1 MAIYHLHCDII
12 GRGGGRSAVAAAAYR
27 SCSKIYDE
35 TTGEEFDFRR
45 KEKALHTEMI
55 YPDAHPTFVYNRAEF
70 WNEVQKKENRTNSR
84 FCRSFDIALPNE
96 LDLYDNIEIVKRWI
110 KKNYTSRGL
119 VADLCIHSEHKD
131 RKTGQGNK
139 NIHAHILVSTRAVD
153 TNGWTEKDREVNS
166 TNYLK
171 IVRKSWADICNIKF
185 LQRDIGERIDERTL
199 QEQGID
205 REPQQHLGA
214 VATAMQRKGKKTRR
228 KKYKSQEE
236 EQLIV
241 PEPTE
246 TEVQNAL
253 ADDSEF
259 LNLVA
264 EKIKLKN
271 QENEEKEKKAIQ
283 LCFEN
288 AKNLIQNSDD
298 FEQTKKNVLK
308 QLRIEQCFYFVQQ
321 NKKDELNYWRELNN
335 RAKFEQVK
343 KIANYPKFD
352 KVIFPTVQKYY
363 QELKYPAYNKNG
375 HWDKFCN
382 WIKTTDFLPVKI
394 CRNVIEKIKSL
405 GGGIGDRADGKKKDG
420 KKKDGKKKIKTR

>member
-45 KEKALHTEMI
+45 KEKALYTEMLF
-55 YPDAHPTFVYNRAEF
+55 PDNHPNFVYNRSEF
-70 WNEVQKKENRTNSR
+70 WNEVQKKESRTNSR
-84 FCRSFDIALPNE
+84 FCRSFDIALPSE
-96 LDLYDNIEIVKRWI
+96 LDLLDNIEIIKRWI
-110 KKNYTSRGL
+110 KNNYTSRGL

-131 RKTGQGNK
+131 KKTGQGNK

-153 TNGWTEKDREVNS
+153 SNGWTEKDREVNS

-171 IVRKSWADICNIKF
+171 IVRKSWADICNFKF
-185 LQRDIGERIDERTL
+185 AEMDIAERIDERTL
-199 QEQGID
+199 AEQGID

-214 VATAMQRKGKKTRR
+214 VVTAMQRKGKKTRR

-236 EQLIV
+236 EALLI

-246 TEVQNAL
+246 TEIQNAL
-253 ADDSEF
+253 AEDCEF

-271 QENEEKEKKAIQ
+271 QKNEETEIQ
-283 LCFEN
+283 NRFEV
-288 AKNLIQNSDD
+288 AKDFIQNSDN
-298 FEQTKKNVLK
+298 FEQTKKNVIK
-308 QLRIEQCFYFVQQ
+308 QYRVEQCYHFVRQ

-335 RAKFEQVK
+335 KTKFEQVK
-343 KIANYPKFD
+343 KIADYPKFD
-352 KVIFPTVQKYY
+352 KVIFPTVQNYY

-405 GGGIGDRADGKKKDG
+405 GGGIGDRADGKKKE
-420 KKKDGKKKIKTR
+420 KKIKTR

>member
-35 TTGEEFDFRR
+35 TTGEEFDFTR
-45 KEKALHTEMI
+45 KEKALHTEMLF
-55 YPDAHPTFVYNRAEF
+55 PDNHPSFVYDRSEF
-70 WNEVQKKENRTNSR
+70 WNEVQKKESRINSR
-84 FCRSFDIALPNE
+84 FCRSFDIALPSE
-96 LDLYDNIEIVKRWI
+96 LDLSDNIEIIKRWI
-110 KKNYTSRGL
+110 KNNYTSRGL

-131 RKTGQGNK
+131 KKTGQGNK

-153 TNGWTEKDREVNS
+153 SNGWTDKDREVNS

-171 IVRKSWADICNIKF
+171 TVRKSWADICNLKF
-185 LQRDIGERIDERTL
+185 TELGIEERIDERTL

-214 VATAMQRKGKKTRR
+214 VVTAMQRKGKKTRR
-228 KKYKSQEE
+228 KKYKSEE
-236 EQLIV
+236 EEYLLI

-259 LNLVA
+259 LNLIA

-271 QENEEKEKKAIQ
+271 QKDEEEQ
-283 LCFEN
+283 
-288 AKNLIQNSDD
+288 IQNRFEVAKD
-298 FEQTKKNVLK
+298 FIQSSSNFEETKKNVIK
-308 QLRIEQCFYFVQQ
+308 QYRVEQCYHFVKQ
-321 NKKDELNYWRELNN
+321 NKKDELNYWRELDN

-352 KVIFPTVQKYY
+352 KVIFPTVQNYY

-394 CRNVIEKIKSL
+394 CRTVIEKIKSF

-420 KKKDGKKKIKTR
+420 KKKIKTR

>member
-45 KEKALHTEMI
+45 KEKALYTEMLF
-55 YPDAHPTFVYNRAEF
+55 PDNHPNFVYNRSEF
-70 WNEVQKKENRTNSR
+70 WNEVQKKESRTNSR
-84 FCRSFDIALPNE
+84 FCRSFDIALPSE
-96 LDLYDNIEIVKRWI
+96 LDLSDNIEIIKRWI
-110 KKNYTSRGL
+110 KNNYTSRGL

-131 RKTGQGNK
+131 KKTGQGNK

-153 TNGWTEKDREVNS
+153 SNGWTEKDREVNS

-171 IVRKSWADICNIKF
+171 IVRKSWADICNFKF
-185 LQRDIGERIDERTL
+185 AEMDIAERIDERTL
-199 QEQGID
+199 AEQGID

-214 VATAMQRKGKKTRR
+214 VVTAMQRKGKKTRR

-236 EQLIV
+236 EALLI

-246 TEVQNAL
+246 TEIQNAL
-253 ADDSEF
+253 AEDCEF

-271 QENEEKEKKAIQ
+271 QKNEETEIQ
-283 LCFEN
+283 NRFEV
-288 AKNLIQNSDD
+288 AKDFIQNSDN
-298 FEQTKKNVLK
+298 FEQTKKNVIK
-308 QLRIEQCFYFVQQ
+308 QYRVEQCYHFVRQ

-335 RAKFEQVK
+335 KTKFEQVK
-343 KIANYPKFD
+343 KIADYPKFD
-352 KVIFPTVQKYY
+352 KVIFPTVQNYY

-405 GGGIGDRADGKKKDG
+405 GGGIGDRADGKKK
-420 KKKDGKKKIKTR
+420 IKTR